1 MISDALASLKA
12 ERDYHQSIIN
22 CELSLYTFLKE
33 AWPQIEG
40 ATPFIPGWHIQ
51 AVCEHLEAAMRGEI
65 KKLLINVPP
74 RTSKTNI
81 ISIML
86 PAWVWT
92 ADPGIKFL
100 YASYKQSV
108 SLEHSRICRL
118 LIASPWYQERWGHLF
133 AISKDQDTK
142 GHFTNTAF
150 GHRIATSVGGS
161 ATAWGGDVII
171 CDDAN
176 SASDSQVTRESTND
190 WLARTWPSRLN
201 PGGLGINIQVQQRI
215 NEMDASGALLERD
228 ANNEW
233 VKLILPMEFEESRRC
248 KTIVLPS
255 TNGRVWEDLRLKEG
269 ELLCPK
275 YLSASAIQDLKTSLG
290 SYNYAGQYQ
299 QRPAPESGGILKREW
314 FKVWDKPN
322 LPKLSYVLQSWDTA
336 LTATETSAY
345 SACTTWGIFKL
356 NHIPQVMLLTAYR
369 AKLSYPE
376 LVKRAARLRDNYL
389 DIDDEPLE
397 PDYRRQPDRILI
409 EAKASGVPL
418 ASDLVSKGIPA
429 TTFMPDAYG
438 DKLQRVHM
446 ISSYIECG
454 RAWVASLEPGDT
466 VLLADHEMLV
476 YECTLFPKGESRDIV
491 DTLSQA
497 FLHLV
502 KDLKLLTHVM
512 NPRFEGD
519 KKDDRK

>member
-1 MISDALASLKA
+1 MTSEALLDLRA
-12 ERDYHQSIIN
+12 ERQRIQSILD
-22 CELSLYTFLKE
+22 CELSLYTFLQQ

-51 AVCEHLEAAMRGEI
+51 AVCEHLEAAMRGQI

-86 PAWVWT
+86 PAWAWT
-92 ADPGIKFL
+92 TNPSIKFL

-118 LIASPWYQERWGHLF
+118 LIGSPWYQERWGHLVTV
-133 AISKDQDTK
+133 AKDQDTK

-161 ATAWGGDVII
+161 ATAWGGDVIV

-215 NEMDASGALLERD
+215 NEMDVSGSLLEKD
-228 ANNEW
+228 VNNEW

-248 KTIVLPS
+248 KTVILPS
-255 TNGRVWEDLRLKEG
+255 TKGKVWQDSRTKEG

-275 YLSASAIQDLKTSLG
+275 YLSANDIKQRKIELG

-299 QRPAPESGGILKREW
+299 QRPAPESGGIFKREW

-322 LPKLSYVLQSWDTA
+322 LPKITYVLQSWDTA
-336 LTATETSAY
+336 LTANEGSAY

-356 NHIPQVMLLTAYR
+356 DRIPHVMLLTAYR
-369 AKLSYPE
+369 EKLGYTD
-376 LVKRAARLRDNYL
+376 LVKRAIRLRNNYL
-389 DIDDEPLE
+389 DIDADEEELE
-397 PDYRRQPDRILI
+397 ADYRRQPDRILV
-409 EAKASGVPL
+409 EAKASGLPL
-418 ASDLVSKGIPA
+418 VSDLVSKGIPA
-429 TTFMPDAYG
+429 TGFMPDEYG

-446 ISSYIECG
+446 ITSFIECG
-454 RAWVASLEPGDT
+454 RVWVATDADSDR
-466 VLLADHEMLV
+466 LLSDHEMLV
-476 YECTLFPKGESRDIV
+476 YQCTLFPKGESRDIV

-497 FLHLV
+497 MLYLS
-502 KDLKLLTHVM
+502 KKLKLLTHVM
-512 NPRFEGD
+512 NPRFEREKED
-519 KKDDRK
+519 AK